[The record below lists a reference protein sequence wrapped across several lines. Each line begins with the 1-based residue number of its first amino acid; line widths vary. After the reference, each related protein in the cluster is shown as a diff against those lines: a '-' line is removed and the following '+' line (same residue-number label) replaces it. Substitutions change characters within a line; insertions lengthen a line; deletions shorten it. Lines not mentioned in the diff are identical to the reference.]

1 MQIEGIDFPEQMMSA
16 LRDDRLVVF
25 AGAGVSM
32 GDPARLPSFDELAIA
47 VTRGTGQIRV
57 EGEPIDRFL
66 GRLALR
72 DVNVHRRAVRE
83 LSGNHTLETP
93 LHRSLLKCFPD
104 DRPVRVVT
112 TNFDLLFEQA
122 AENALPDVPQV
133 YTAATLPPGTDFRG
147 IVHIHGSVQR
157 PANIVLTDSDFGRA
171 YLTEGWARRFLVDL
185 FNAFTVLFVGYSHDD
200 IVMSYLARAL
210 PATDPAHDDA
220 PRRFALTPEV
230 DDGRW
235 EFLGIT
241 PIWYPLS
248 ASGDHSALGA
258 GVEGLA
264 SYMRRDFRQWQ
275 RTISDIG
282 HRPPPSDQQSADLIA
297 DSLTD
302 PVRARFFTEAADDP
316 EWVDWLD
323 ERKLLDPVFQAE
335 PSGDAR
341 RVQWVLTRWLCA
353 SFAKNH
359 AEVLDRLLARRGMLL
374 TGELWLELALTVSA
388 RDERNWDHDVL
399 SKWVSLLLEQIPAR
413 ALNLEIHLH
422 NIALVAG
429 RAGFDEALFMAFDAL
444 ARMCLSE
451 GASSNQDNWALDEV
465 WRLQVAP
472 LIARAAER
480 LLQLVL
486 HLLRERYRLLRKA
499 GGATRNYSADAGGR
513 VAIDAEYNNSEE
525 NTAIDV
531 LIDACRDCLVHLS
544 ENSPDVASTYI
555 DQLIRDESPLLR
567 RIALH
572 CAGKRADLSADP
584 KMDWLLEHV
593 ELYDE
598 PCRRELFQ
606 FLERTYLEASE
617 DRRELVLAAVE
628 RYPDDGPEYEG
639 RDRFI
644 VYTKLNW
651 LTRLGQFH
659 PHCSA
664 TRNAREL
671 LQAEFPDIRA
681 QDYLDDPYANREV
694 RTLELQSPWSVDEL
708 LREPPAA
715 WMPQLV
721 DFKGDDPFAPSA
733 QGLVNC
739 VQQVATRDFAWGL
752 ALGDALVAGQHWD
765 TELWRALFGAWT
777 GDLGEVRYLKI
788 LAILDNAGAFCY
800 HTNDVTRMLVGFV
813 RDGNQTYAAPHLAYA
828 NDFAV
833 RLWPHAAV
841 DVEIIETRDWHSL
854 AVSHAAGQLAE
865 FWLYSL
871 SIGLRENQLEPGQ
884 LIEPYRLALDTML
897 QDDGSAGAMAVAMLM
912 SGFQFLLHADRDWTE
927 EHLAPLLTQ
936 PSESEQHQA
945 AWCGLMRGA
954 LSRRTIE
961 SMEGTFLMA
970 TGCVRGLPDPRT
982 REEFVDCLAAMMIDI
997 IDDPIEVWIPLFML
1011 NGGRKERRRFTWA
1024 IWKRLGEMTDA
1035 EQQEL
1040 WKRWLRRN
1048 WENRLDGVPV
1058 PLEDFEAE
1066 WMLNWLGQL
1075 HSLFAEAVELALHL
1089 PVNGVQVSMLMRAL
1103 SKGHHCEQ
1111 EPDAVTNLLIY
1122 LADTE
1127 AATPPFFDWQ
1137 ELIERLL
1144 GNDLSQS
1151 SRESLEELQ
1160 VRLGIS

>member
-16 LRDDRLVVF
+16 LRDNRLVVF

-47 VTRGTGQIRV
+47 VARGTGQIRV
-57 EGEPIDRFL
+57 AGEPIDRFL

-93 LHRSLLKCFPD
+93 LHKSLLKCFPD
-104 DRPVRVVT
+104 DRAVRVVT

-122 AENALPDVPQV
+122 AEKVLPDDAEV
-133 YTAATLPPGTDFRG
+133 YTAAALPPGTDFSG
-147 IVHIHGSVQR
+147 IVHIHGSVQP

-210 PATDPAHDDA
+210 PATDPALDDA
-220 PRRFALTPEV
+220 PRRFALTPEA
-230 DDGRW
+230 DDERW

-241 PIWYPLS
+241 PIGYPLS

-275 RTISDIG
+275 RTISDIA
-282 HRPPPSDQQSADLIA
+282 HRPPPPDQQSSDLIA

-302 PVRARFFTEAADDP
+302 PVRTRFFTDAADDP

-323 ERKLLDPVFQAE
+323 ERELLDPVFQAE
-335 PSGDAR
+335 LSGDAR

-359 AEVLDRLLARRGMLL
+359 AEVLDRLFARRGMLL
-374 TGELWLELALTVSA
+374 TGELWLELAFTVSA
-388 RDERNWDHDVL
+388 RDEGNWDHDVV
-399 SKWVSLLLEQIPAR
+399 SKWVSLLLEQIPAHV
-413 ALNLEIHLH
+413 LNLEIHLH

-429 RAGFDEALFMAFDAL
+429 RAGMDEALFMAFGAL
-444 ARMCLSE
+444 ARRCLSE
-451 GASSNQDNWALDEV
+451 RDSSIQDNWAIDEV
-465 WRLQVAP
+465 WKLHVAP
-472 LIARAAER
+472 LVARAAER

-486 HLLRERYRLLRKA
+486 HLLRERHQLLSKT
-499 GGATRNYSADAGGR
+499 GGATRNYSTDASER
-513 VAIDAEYNNSEE
+513 EAIDAEHNNAEE
-525 NTAIDV
+525 NTVIDV
-531 LIDACRDCLVHLS
+531 VIDACRDCLEHLT

-572 CAGKRADLSADP
+572 CAGKRADLSADL
-584 KMDWLLEHV
+584 KMDWLLEYV
-593 ELYDE
+593 ELYDQ

-617 DRRELVLAAVE
+617 DRRKLVLAAVE

-639 RDRFI
+639 RDLFI
-644 VYTKLNW
+644 AHTKLNW
-651 LTRLGQFH
+651 LTRLGQIN

-664 TRNAREL
+664 TKSAREQ
-671 LQAEFPDIRA
+671 LQVKFPDIPA
-681 QDYLDDPYANREV
+681 HDYLEDSYANREV

-708 LREPPAA
+708 LGEPPAA

-739 VQQVATRDFAWGL
+739 VQQAATRDFAWGV
-752 ALGDALVAGQHWD
+752 ALGEALVAGQHWD

-777 GDLGEVRYLKI
+777 EELGEHRYLKI
-788 LAILDNAGAFCY
+788 LAFLDNAGVFQY

-813 RDGNQTYAAPHLAYA
+813 REGNRTYAAPHLAYA

-841 DVEIIETRDWHSL
+841 DVEIIGTRDWHSL

-871 SIGLRENQLEPGQ
+871 SIGLRENQLEPVQ
-884 LIEPYRLALDTML
+884 LFEPYRLALDKLL
-897 QDDGSAGAMAVAMLM
+897 QDDGAAGAMAVAMLM
-912 SGFQFLLHADRDWTE
+912 SGFQFLLHADKDWTE

-936 PSESEQHQA
+936 ASGSERHQA
-945 AWCGLMRGA
+945 AWCGLMRGP
-954 LSRRTIE
+954 LSRQIIE
-961 SMEGTFLMA
+961 SMEGPFLVGA
-970 TGCVRGLPDPRT
+970 ACVLSLPDPRT
-982 REEFVDCLAAMMIDI
+982 REEFVDCLACMMIDV
-997 IDDPIEVWIPLFML
+997 IDDPIEVWLPLFML
-1011 NGGRKERRRFTWA
+1011 NGGNAERRRFAWK
-1024 IWKRLGEMTDA
+1024 IWKQLGKMTDA

-1040 WKRWLRRN
+1040 WDRWLRRY

-1066 WMLNWLGQL
+1066 WMLNWLPEL
-1075 HSLFAEAVELALHL
+1075 HSLFAEAIELALLL

-1151 SRESLEELQ
+1151 PRESLEELR
-1160 VRLGIS
+1160 VRIGIS